1 MNISR
6 VAADFLNFI
15 DSSEASIT
23 SIKDFSMLD
32 FLLTICLLIMS
43 ASEIRLMMAKSL
55 FGLLL

>member
-15 DSSEASIT
+15 ESSDASIT

-43 ASEIRLMMAKSL
+43 ASEIRLIMAKS
-55 FGLLL
+55 